1 MNAQVSSA
9 QKNRCS
15 DTKTP
20 SQSEIAKISL
30 KQQEKTPVGEN
41 PSSPSPKNI
50 NLYPN
55 PNLNIVTKL
64 VLPNRDSS
72 GSIKENKINKSIDKS
87 SPSRNIKALVSPRGV
102 SKEDALDIKA
112 YRIKGNPSLLGT
124 PSKRKTISPFSTKIA
139 VTPAPIGS
147 NKKGVVSTTHID
159 LFAETPK
166 ANKETELSVT
176 IHEVDAIYNQLKNK
190 IAQAKLEPHQ
200 NKKIIK
206 AFNDMKNIMMN
217 TASLLK

>member
-1 MNAQVSSA
+1 M
-9 QKNRCS
+9 
-15 DTKTP
+15 
-20 SQSEIAKISL
+20 
-30 KQQEKTPVGEN
+30 
-41 PSSPSPKNI
+41 
-50 NLYPN
+50 
-55 PNLNIVTKL
+55 
-64 VLPNRDSS
+64 
-72 GSIKENKINKSIDKS
+72 
-87 SPSRNIKALVSPRGV
+87 
-102 SKEDALDIKA
+102 DIKA